1 MTALVTFFWLRQNQ
15 SLTHKRVFFCVFF
28 FTFQEKRTLAH
39 FDDSL
44 SHKRKGL
51 PVVYI
56 SNFKCVDRIF
66 KRRLTRYLFVSRF
79 ILFFPETRAIK
90 NRQSCKKKQCDS
102 KFGFYFRQKAP
113 VKSRFSKALPFLS
126 VTSCDVK
133 TLGLYLSFISFY
145 LLRGRPEDPVDI
157 RNNKPLM
164 EMENCHQ

>member
-15 SLTHKRVFFCVFF
+15 SLTHKRVFFCVF

-79 ILFFPETRAIK
+79 FLFFPETRAIK
-90 NRQSCKKKQCDS
+90 NRQSCKKKIVRLKVWFLFPPESSSQEPVFKS
-102 KFGFYFRQKAP
+102 FTFSFRH
-113 VKSRFSKALPFLS
+113 VL
-126 VTSCDVK
+126 
-133 TLGLYLSFISFY
+133 
-145 LLRGRPEDPVDI
+145 
-157 RNNKPLM
+157 
-164 EMENCHQ
+164 